1 MEDMKDSFAHFK
13 PKSLLLSTVRV
24 TAINISTTM
33 STFFSDQLSSEQR
46 NEERV
51 DAGEITPGEADLMNE
66 GWEEREWKLRQD
78 ALPKKIGWAVL
89 RFHAVTA
96 LMRFYEL
103 VMARHVLKVDGG
115 AIEASGVGNTNNNS
129 IVAHDQAITIMDN
142 LTRDP
147 FQASKRTSQLLHNQ
161 EHSPGKV
168 ISSDGIETSTSREVA
183 NRMFSTCLWA
193 NIIPFLADLTVQQ
206 GVLIY
211 GYGIY
216 YMAKRRRRKA
226 REEGKVEEED
236 DAINPAA
243 ECKNGDDDDDISD
256 SAYALSLMFRSSRLI
271 SAKSMSWIAASAGG
285 AVGSVIYP
293 GWGAVFGNQIGDTIV
308 GALID

>member
-103 VMARHVLKVDGG
+103 VMARYVLKVDGG